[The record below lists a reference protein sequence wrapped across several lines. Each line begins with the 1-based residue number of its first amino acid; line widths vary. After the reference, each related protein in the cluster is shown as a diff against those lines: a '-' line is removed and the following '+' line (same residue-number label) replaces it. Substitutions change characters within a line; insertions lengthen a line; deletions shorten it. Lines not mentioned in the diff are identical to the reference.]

1 MHLVLRRSLKFF
13 FLTGRV
19 IGYLGRVGL
28 THKKIRLGLGEKKI
42 LGLSEVFFESSQK
55 ILTGIAISRYSC

>member
-1 MHLVLRRSLKFF
+1 M
-13 FLTGRV
+13 
-19 IGYLGRVGL
+19 GYLGRVGL